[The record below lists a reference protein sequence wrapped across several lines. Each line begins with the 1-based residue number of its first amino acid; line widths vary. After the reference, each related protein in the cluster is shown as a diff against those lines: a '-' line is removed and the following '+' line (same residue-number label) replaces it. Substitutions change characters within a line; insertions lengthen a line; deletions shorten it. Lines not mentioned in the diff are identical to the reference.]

1 MQRIQAASIDQMD
14 AVRVLF
20 REYQQSLDVDL
31 CFQSFEEELVGLPGK
46 YVVILLAGEPDKFAG
61 CVALRPLEN
70 DIAEMKRLYVRPKY
84 RGEGLGRALAEAII
98 AEARSRGYKALRLD
112 TLPQMR
118 KAIALYRA
126 MGFHDIE
133 PYYLNPVCGSLFLE
147 LTL

>member
-1 MQRIQAASIDQMD
+1 MD
-14 AVRVLF
+14 AVRLLF

-31 CFQSFEEELVGLPGK
+31 CFQSFEEELVGLPDK
-46 YVVILLAGEPDKFAG
+46 YVVILLAGQPDKLAG

-70 DIAEMKRLYVRPKY
+70 GIAEMKRLYVRPKY
-84 RGEGLGRALAEAII
+84 RGEGLGRALAEAVI

-118 KAIALYRA
+118 RAIALYRVI
-126 MGFHDIE
+126 GFHDIE